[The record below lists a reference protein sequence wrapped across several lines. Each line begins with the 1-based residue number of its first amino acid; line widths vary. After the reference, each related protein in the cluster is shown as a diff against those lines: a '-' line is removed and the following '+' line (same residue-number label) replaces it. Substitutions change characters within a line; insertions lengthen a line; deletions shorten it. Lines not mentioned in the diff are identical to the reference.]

1 MLPSPILP
9 GTTDHI
15 SRWIETA
22 KQQRLTVEENAL
34 MDAGEPAGRK
44 VFLVVLFTRSFLAM
58 GCSFHATVRDYC
70 SRIIAKDLG
79 FHETR
84 AVAMFLS
91 IVLPYVTELLEHDII
106 DPDLG
111 ALLGNESVGAF
122 IHRFEK

>member
-9 GTTDHI
+9 GTDDHVA
-15 SRWIETA
+15 RWIDTA
-22 KQQRLTVEENAL
+22 KQQRLTIEENAL
-34 MDAGEPAGRK
+34 MDAGAAEGRK
-44 VFLVVLFTRSFLAM
+44 VFLIVLFTRSFLAL

-106 DPDLG
+106 DIDLA
-111 ALLGNESVGAF
+111 ALLGDESVGTY
-122 IHRFEK
+122 IQWFEK